1 MLEHAYSRPAA
12 RDLNRLGTQAR
23 KDICTI
29 VPILTREMVEE
40 ACTDQKKVS
49 DSARI
54 LREAG
59 VSEIGK
65 DTYHINT
72 DETVSLVC
80 RFQKDLCAILS
91 INQRSTDSVYLEN
104 IQNLGEQVS

>member
-1 MLEHAYSRPAA
+1 MLEHAYSRSAA
-12 RDLNRLGTQAR
+12 CDLNRLGTQAR

-40 ACTDQKKVS
+40 ACTGRQKVS

-59 VSEIGK
+59 VSKIGK

-72 DETVSLVC
+72 DETVSLIC
-80 RFQKDLCAILS
+80 RFQKDVCAILS
-91 INQRSTDSVYLEN
+91 INQHSADSAYFEN
-104 IQNLGEQVS
+104 IHILGEQVS